1 MSDLITSTVGVLN
14 SMTPLAII
22 GLLGYVIF
30 VLVWKKS
37 PAHDAVEKLGTN
49 DLTHMAESLDRIER
63 LQTDMNSRLIY
74 VQAALDGR
82 KP

>member
-37 PAHDAVEKLGTN
+37 PTHEAVDTLKTN

-63 LQTDMNSRLIY
+63 LLTDMNSRLIY

>member
-1 MSDLITSTVGVLN
+1 MNQLLKNCFFILIMQIPEKLK
-14 SMTPLAII
+14 LR
-22 GLLGYVIF
+22 L
-30 VLVWKKS
+30 
-37 PAHDAVEKLGTN
+37 EKLGTN

-63 LQTDMNSRLIY
+63 LLTDMNSRLIY